1 MTKYIRFSGIIVF
14 AIIMT
19 LVVSQPSFAV
29 DNKVDINHASIEQLM
44 SLKYVGEIIAK
55 RIIEHRE
62 QIQGFKTVEAIKDVN
77 GFGPKAWEANKDRI
91 IITPFKKK
99 GG

>member
-1 MTKYIRFSGIIVF
+1 MNKYMRFSGIIVF

-44 SLKYVGEIIAK
+44 SLKFVGEIIAK
-55 RIIEHRE
+55 RIIEYRE
-62 QIQGFKTVEAIKDVN
+62 QIQGFKTAEAIKEIK

-99 GG
+99 DN